1 MNRFGNVLVIAV
13 SDFRQSG
20 VLQLATSLAE
30 DKQAALL
37 KSAVVHEIPNDVATT
52 PAAVPRAEPADIL
65 FSQRPGH
72 PGRALKSTRPE
83 FAGPVTALGIPE
95 WIR

>member
-1 MNRFGNVLVIAV
+1 MNRFGDALVIAV
-13 SDFRQSG
+13 SDFRQSV
-20 VLQLATSLAE
+20 VLQLAASLAE

-37 KSAVVHEIPNDVATT
+37 KSAVVHEIPNEIPAT

-65 FSQRPGH
+65 FSQRACH

-83 FAGPVTALGIPE
+83 FAGPVTA
-95 WIR
+95 